1 MPNSEQRIE
10 ALTNDDV
17 DRIARQLIHAGSVA
31 RDICG
36 KSLDGTM
43 ADLVILQEILD
54 AHSIERDATYT
65 LQALGV
71 AFGRVFLQTHPGY
84 DWWMVE
90 DEGGRD
96 PAIRYRESTLLCFP
110 QTMLSKRIED
120 GETVNVAELF
130 EQLSQRLETL
140 VDQGWT

>member
-1 MPNSEQRIE
+1 
-10 ALTNDDV
+10 
-17 DRIARQLIHAGSVA
+17 
-31 RDICG
+31 
-36 KSLDGTM
+36 M

-71 AFGRVFLQTHPGY
+71 AFGRVFLQSHPGY